1 MKKILIADD
10 RSEVVELVKVTLEG
24 EDYEVL
30 CASDGKE
37 ALEKIGLE
45 RPDLVLLDVVMPK
58 MDGFEVLSK
67 IREDP
72 KTKDTPVIMLTAQ
85 GQKVDQE
92 EGRRLGASDYITK
105 PFSLSHLLTRIEEI
119 LA

>member
-1 MKKILIADD
+1 MKKVLVADD
-10 RSEVVELVKVTLEG
+10 RPEVLELVKVTLEG

-85 GQKVDQE
+85 GQKVEQE
-92 EGRRLGASDYITK
+92 EGRRLCYLDYNTK
-105 PFSLSHLLTRIEEI
+105 PISLSHLLNKIEEI
-119 LA
+119 LT